1 MLYYT
6 KTVRETLKEFDVTER
21 GLAASEVKERLLIH
35 GRNEITVK
43 GEPLW
48 HKLIQPFANVFM
60 LVLFIAA
67 AISLYHHATLDA
79 LIISIIMLASAV
91 IYYVQ
96 RFSTERILRSLQ
108 KHNRQLVDTIRDGS
122 TVQIDPRF
130 LVPGDIITLNEGEK
144 VPADARIITTYSARV
159 DESQLTGESCAYQ

>member
-6 KTVRETLKEFDVTER
+6 KTVRQTLKELDTSEGGLSITDAEERFRTYGPNSIKVT
-21 GLAASEVKERLLIH
+21 
-35 GRNEITVK
+35 

-48 HKLIQPFANVFM
+48 RKLVEPFANVFM

-67 AISLYHHATLDA
+67 GISLFHGAILDA
-79 LIISIIMLASAV
+79 SIIGVIMAVSAI

-108 KHNRQLVDTIRDGS
+108 KHDAQNVDVYRDGKLIELDS
-122 TVQIDPRF
+122 MY
-130 LVPGDIITLNEGEK
+130 LVPGDVIVLNEGEK
-144 VPADARIITTYSARV
+144 IPADARLIRTSSLRV
-159 DESQLTGESCAYQ
+159 DE